1 MNLDNF
7 FFLRPYWFLM
17 LVPVIVLAELYYR
30 RIHYSGHSAWH
41 KVVDSHLLPH
51 LTVQSRG
58 NRRSRWIMAAPLAGL
73 IAMVFA
79 LAGPTWEKIELPAF
93 KAQAPT
99 VVVLSLAQSMN
110 ATDVSPSRLARAGH
124 KVRDILER
132 TKGGDIGFII
142 YADRPFVAAPLTS
155 DTHVI
160 MQMLP
165 ELSTSLMPVIGN
177 NLNLAIENA
186 QQLLGQVDAPSGR
199 IIVIADD
206 AGMDPSTAIASAREA
221 HRAGYQ
227 VSVLGVGTAG
237 GAALQTASGE
247 SIRTRSGQQAVTRLA
262 ATELGEIADA
272 GGGVFVTLT
281 ADSNDID
288 TILQNTDG
296 VPVKVEQQ
304 SDTDFR
310 SDAWNDMGYW
320 LLIIPILLAPLA
332 FRKNVLMA
340 LLPFGLVIGFTVPGS
355 DALAASLDNLWQT
368 PDQQGAR
375 AYQQGDYGGAAARF
389 ENPDWKAGALYR
401 SGNYA
406 EAAEAY
412 KNVATPDAH
421 YNQGNALA
429 RAGKLK
435 PALDAYDEAL
445 KERPDDDDI
454 RFNRELVAKL
464 LEQQK
469 QQQQKDQK
477 DQKPRDKQQKGD
489 KQGQSG
495 GGGEKNQDPSGKQP
509 GQSQGGGDKSQD
521 PSGKQPDQPRG
532 GGKNQDQS
540 GEGQNQSQSA
550 GEPNQD
556 AAQGKSQDAQTQK
569 DRRPAAKPDSG
580 ARQDSNAETG
590 GDRQAAAGGD
600 PDTGQAPAKTE
611 SVDGRSAFQSAMDKF
626 LKGNGKGQRRP
637 EPARP
642 EQAPAAEGLS
652 ELDQAHEQQLRAVP
666 DDPSGLLRARI
677 RQYYSRLNRH
687 G

>member
-30 RIHYSGHSAWH
+30 RIHSSGHSAWH
-41 KVVDSHLLPH
+41 KLVDSHLLPH
-51 LTVQSRG
+51 LTVKSRG
-58 NRRSRWIMAAPLAGL
+58 SRRSRWIMAAPLAGM
-73 IAMVFA
+73 IAMIFA

-160 MQMLP
+160 TQMLP

-186 QQLLGQVDAPSGR
+186 QQLLGQVDAPNGR

-206 AGMDPSTAIASAREA
+206 AGMDSSRAIASAREA
-221 HRAGYQ
+221 HEAGYQ

-247 SIRTRSGQQAVTRLA
+247 SIRTRSGQPAVTRLA

-281 ADSNDID
+281 ADSTDVN

-296 VPVKVEQQ
+296 VPIEAERQ
-304 SDTDFR
+304 SDTGFR

-375 AYQQGDYGGAAARF
+375 AYQQGDFGAAAARF
-389 ENPDWKAGALYR
+389 ENPAWKAGALYR
-401 SGNYA
+401 SGKYA

-412 KNVATPDAH
+412 KNVATPDAY

-429 RAGKLK
+429 RAGELK

-445 KERPDDDDI
+445 KKRPDDDDI
-454 RFNRELVAKL
+454 RFNRELVANL

-477 DQKPRDKQQKGD
+477 DQKPRDKQQKGG

-495 GGGEKNQDPSGKQP
+495 GGGDKNQDQSGKQQ
-509 GQSQGGGDKSQD
+509 GQSQGGGEKNQDQSGSQ
-521 PSGKQPDQPRG
+521 PGQSRG
-532 GGKNQDQS
+532 GDGKNQDQS
-540 GEGQNQSQSA
+540 QSA
-550 GEPNQD
+550 GDPNQN
-556 AAQGKSQDAQTQK
+556 AAQGKSQDAQAQK
-569 DRRPAAKPDSG
+569 DSRPAAKPDSG
-580 ARQDSNAETG
+580 ARQDGNAETS
-590 GDRQAAAGGD
+590 GD
-600 PDTGQAPAKTE
+600 PDTGQAPAKAE

-626 LKGNGKGQRRP
+626 LKGNGKGQQRP